1 MPSTR
6 QNNTSPTL
14 LLIAASRGLGLAIAE
29 EFLKKNWNVVGTVR
43 PESSREK
50 LDELR
55 IRFPDRLE
63 IETLDICEEAQI
75 TALRQRLSGRK
86 FEMLFVNAGITNR
99 DGRTTPI
106 GDVST
111 EDFIRVMTT
120 NALAPMRTIEQL
132 DSLVAETGLIGVM
145 SSGRGSLTNNT
156 NGEEELY
163 RGSKSALNQFMRSY
177 AARHSQSLRAMALM
191 APSPCGSAERRTMR
205 QHRSQCRPGLG
216 GATSDGACGHP
227 HPTGLRPATLP
238 ARGGKGRRP
247 PAICRLPRLTP
258 CHPPCNGVVALPT

>member
-1 MPSTR
+1 MPSEEQKQT
-6 QNNTSPTL
+6 PPKL
-14 LLIAASRGLGLAIAE
+14 LLVAASRGLGLAMAE
-29 EFLKKNWNVVGTVR
+29 EFLKRNWSVVGTIR
-43 PESSREK
+43 PESNRDQV
-50 LDELR
+50 DELR
-55 IRFPDRLE
+55 TRYNDRLE

-86 FEMLFVNAGITNR
+86 FDMLFVNAGITNR

-106 GDVST
+106 GSVST
-111 EDFIRVMTT
+111 DDFIHVMTT

-177 AARHSQSLRAMALM
+177 AARHSQSPRAMALM
-191 APSPCGSAERRTMR
+191 APGWVRTELGGPEAR
-205 QHRSQCRPGLG
+205 LTIEESVPNLVNALLKKQGCPGL
-216 GATSDGACGHP
+216 AYLDY
-227 HPTGLRPATLP
+227 L
-238 ARGGKGRRP
+238 GRTVP
-247 PAICRLPRLTP
+247 W
-258 CHPPCNGVVALPT
+258 